1 VPSEAPRATEAREVA
16 LTVSLR
22 DYSFQPRTIEVPAG
36 ALVTLTVVNRGNH
49 EHAWVLMEKDYT
61 WGQTFDADDSG
72 HGMFRITVDVLGQD
86 VLQFTAP
93 SVPGEY
99 DIVCS
104 IVGHVERGMVGTLLV
119 R

>member
-1 VPSEAPRATEAREVA
+1 
-16 LTVSLR
+16 
-22 DYSFQPRTIEVPAG
+22 
-36 ALVTLTVVNRGNH
+36 
-49 EHAWVLMEKDYT
+49 MEKDYT